1 MSMKKTPLVFAATL
15 VMGLSACTDPER
27 FENTDPNANTKA
39 GALVGGIVGAVA
51 GIALGDDPEERR
63 RGAAIGAA
71 VGAGTGGLIGR
82 QLDQQAADL
91 RRDIGNGDV
100 KIVNTGSEL
109 IVTMPQDIL
118 FATDSAVV
126 RSDLRR
132 DIQALA
138 GNLQA
143 YPNTSV
149 TIIGHTDNTGG
160 ASYNQQLS
168 QRRADAVQSILLDSG
183 ISSSRIL
190 AVGRGENDPVATN
203 LTAEG
208 RSQNRRVEIII
219 RPIS

>member
-1 MSMKKTPLVFAATL
+1 MSISRTLLTVSAVLVL
-15 VMGLSACTDPER
+15 GLAGCTNPER
-27 FENTDPNANTKA
+27 FEDEDPNANTRA
-39 GALVGGIVGAVA
+39 GAIVGGIVGAVA
-51 GIALGDDPEERR
+51 GIAMGDNEEERR
-63 RGAAIGAA
+63 RGAVIGAA

-100 KIVNTGSEL
+100 QIVNTGSEL

-143 YPNTSV
+143 YPNTNV
-149 TIIGHTDNTGG
+149 TIIGHTDNTGD

-183 ISSSRIL
+183 ISSSRVL
-190 AVGRGENDPVATN
+190 AVGRGENDPIATN

-208 RSQNRRVEIII
+208 RSQNRRVEIVI